1 MAAVILAKRRHRQKV
16 ATGGTFILLFVI
28 INKSRVFMEKKVF
41 LIVRLPCS
49 AVGSSVSYP
58 STGFPLSGNCIY
70 FFFYEWV
77 VCEDESA
84 PATSPLICHKCAQ
97 RCHLRNDS
105 APRLWRLELFN
116 GLWSSNQ
123 RFQWNLPRVGSTG
136 PDSLRDPCLQCAS
149 RERFLSAEPH

>member
-58 STGFPLSGNCIY
+58 SYLLLAEGEL
-70 FFFYEWV
+70 
-77 VCEDESA
+77 
-84 PATSPLICHKCAQ
+84 
-97 RCHLRNDS
+97 HLLLN
-105 APRLWRLELFN
+105 P
-116 GLWSSNQ
+116 G
-123 RFQWNLPRVGSTG
+123 
-136 PDSLRDPCLQCAS
+136 
-149 RERFLSAEPH
+149 